1 MRVVGA
7 FSSGRP
13 PHPPRTASV
22 RVACAQPRDRRQQA
36 GRGASQ
42 PVQEVA
48 PAPHVEGIVSKGY
61 HALHD
66 PHLNTAARYLGEVPS
81 MPEGADGL
89 ETINVMD
96 AVCKVFCVH
105 TEPDM
110 SLPWQ
115 RKRQYSSTSS
125 GFVIALEGDRFGGKY
140 LLTNAHSVE
149 NHSQVKVKRRDDDS
163 KFLAKVLAIGTECDI
178 ALLTVEDPEFWKD
191 VEPVVLGPLP
201 QLQDSVFVVGYPVGG
216 DTISVTSGVVSRI
229 EVTSYAHGATEL
241 LGVQIDAAINSG
253 NSGGPVF
260 NEAGEC
266 VGVAFQSYA
275 GSEAENI
282 GYVIPTPVIHHFLVD
297 YQRNGTFTGF
307 PALGIQWQRMES
319 ATLRQSHGMA
329 PGQKGVLVRE
339 VLPLSEAAG
348 VLQPGDVLM
357 QFDQTQ
363 IANDGTV
370 GFRSNERIAYSFLTS
385 QKFTGDVASLR
396 VLREGKELDLC
407 IKLMRPDFLVPHHLF
422 NKDPSYFVVAGL
434 VFTNLTEPYLASEFG
449 PDYLREAP
457 VKLLDRLL
465 YTHKD
470 RPGQQVVMLNQVL
483 ACEATI
489 GYEDISNSQVA
500 KFNDVKVNSLQHLVE
515 LVQENRE
522 PFMRFNLESK
532 EVLVLDASL
541 AQACTEEMQVFH
553 SIPHALSKDL
563 REALGIPVVAAQA
576 A

>member
-1 MRVVGA
+1 MTHNA
-7 FSSGRP
+7 
-13 PHPPRTASV
+13 
-22 RVACAQPRDRRQQA
+22 
-36 GRGASQ
+36 
-42 PVQEVA
+42 
-48 PAPHVEGIVSKGY
+48 GIVSKGY

-149 NHSQVKVKRRDDDS
+149 NHSQARFGGGGGETERRHVKVKRRDDDS

-319 ATLRQSHGMA
+319 ATLRHSHGMA